1 MQIVGLNGAINKMS
15 GFNSQEDLR
24 FKAAIA
30 AYRDRYGISNTIHAI
45 GSLFEDDLDM
55 PEEMR
60 ADDYCAAAI
69 EYEIALAEM
78 FGSAFDIPGGEFDRE
93 FAANR
98 VDQLIKRAK
107 EIKSA
112 IKGGCDENF

>member
-1 MQIVGLNGAINKMS
+1 MS
-15 GFNSQEDLR
+15 GFNNQEDLR

-45 GSLFEDDLDM
+45 GSLFEDDLYM

-60 ADDYCAAAI
+60 SDDYCAAAI

-78 FGSAFDIPGGEFDRE
+78 FGSALDIPGGEFDRE
-93 FAANR
+93 FAVNR
-98 VDQLIKRAK
+98 LDQLIKRAN
-107 EIKSA
+107 EIRSA
-112 IKGGCDENF
+112 TKGGCDENF

>member
-1 MQIVGLNGAINKMS
+1 MS
-15 GFNSQEDLR
+15 GFNNPEDRR
-24 FKAAIA
+24 FKAAIS
-30 AYRDRYGISNTIHAI
+30 AYRDRYGISNTVHAL

-55 PEEMR
+55 HKEMR
-60 ADDYCAAAI
+60 SDDYCAATI

-98 VDQLIKRAK
+98 LDQLIKRAN

>member
-1 MQIVGLNGAINKMS
+1 MS
-15 GFNSQEDLR
+15 GFDSPEDLR
-24 FKAAIA
+24 FKAAIS
-30 AYRDRYGISNTIHAI
+30 AYRDRYGIQKTIRAI
-45 GSLFEDDLDM
+45 GSLFEDDRDI

-60 ADDYCAAAI
+60 SSDYCAVSI

-93 FAANR
+93 FAVNR
-98 VDQLIKRAK
+98 MDQLIKRAN
-107 EIKSA
+107 EIRSA

>member
-1 MQIVGLNGAINKMS
+1 MS

-69 EYEIALAEM
+69 E
-78 FGSAFDIPGGEFDRE
+78 
-93 FAANR
+93 
-98 VDQLIKRAK
+98 
-107 EIKSA
+107 
-112 IKGGCDENF
+112 

>member
-1 MQIVGLNGAINKMS
+1 MS

-24 FKAAIA
+24 FKAAIS

-45 GSLFEDDLDM
+45 GSLFEDDRDI

-60 ADDYCAAAI
+60 SSDYCAVSI
-69 EYEIALAEM
+69 EYEIALAEL
-78 FGSAFDIPGGEFDRE
+78 FGSAIDIPSGEFDRE
-93 FAANR
+93 FAVNR
-98 VDQLIKRAK
+98 MDQLIKRAN

-112 IKGGCDENF
+112 IKGGCNENF

>member
-1 MQIVGLNGAINKMS
+1 MS
-15 GFNSQEDLR
+15 GFNNPEDRR
-24 FKAAIA
+24 FKAAVS
-30 AYRDRYGISNTIHAI
+30 AYRDRYGISNTVHAL

-55 PEEMR
+55 HKEMR
-60 ADDYCAAAI
+60 SDDYCAATI

-93 FAANR
+93 FAVNR
-98 VDQLIKRAK
+98 LDQLIKRAN